1 MEKNKPQKVIGIIL
15 AGGSGS
21 RMGADTTKQKMQ
33 ILGKSVLYRS
43 VYAFEKCAA
52 VDEIIIVARDGE
64 LDFAKAE
71 TAEFSKVK
79 RIVRGGSCRAESAKC
94 GFLEVDDE
102 NSLVLIHDAARCMV
116 LSSDIE
122 TVAKDT
128 LEHGCA
134 TASYLVVDTIKQVD
148 EGNFVEKTVPRD
160 NLRAVQTPQGC
171 HYSLYKR
178 AIEACE
184 CLAAVTDDN
193 MLLEAIGLHPYC
205 SETSRHNIKITT
217 MSDIALAEFLLAGRL
232 NEI

>member
-1 MEKNKPQKVIGIIL
+1 MEKKITQRVIGIIL

-43 VYAFEKCAA
+43 AYAFEKCEA
-52 VDEIIIVARDGE
+52 VDEIIIVAKEDE
-64 LDFAKAE
+64 LDFAREE
-71 TAEFSKVK
+71 TAELSKVK

-102 NSLVLIHDAARCMV
+102 NSLILIHDAARCMV
-116 LSSDIE
+116 LPSDIE
-122 TVAKDT
+122 AVVNDA

-134 TASYLVVDTIKQVD
+134 TASCPVVDTIKQVGED
-148 EGNFVEKTVPRD
+148 ARVEKTVPRD

-178 AIEACE
+178 AVEACE
-184 CLAAVTDDN
+184 CLSAVTDDN
-193 MLLEAIGLHPYC
+193 MLLEAIGLKPYC
-205 SETSRHNIKITT
+205 SETSRNNIKITT
-217 MSDIALAEFLLAGRL
+217 MSDIALAEFLLAGRGD
-232 NEI
+232 EV